1 MFYKNGDHDESQI
14 YKFYYELYN
23 SGKFSEWV
31 KFALFCLIM
40 ATGNA
45 ISERGFSAMSAAHTK
60 SRSELGIQHV
70 LGAMLAQFNG
80 ASYNAFFKDIES
92 QSKEEGKKSVGH
104 CNELMYLR

>member
-1 MFYKNGDHDESQI
+1 
-14 YKFYYELYN
+14 
-23 SGKFSEWV
+23 
-31 KFALFCLIM
+31 M

-60 SRSELGIQHV
+60 SRSELGIKHV

-92 QSKEEGKKSVGH
+92 QSKEEGKKWWGYVDKAVSLSATAM
-104 CNELMYLR
+104 N